1 MKIGYAR
8 VSTTGQ
14 DYETQLTKL
23 KAEGCEEIFS
33 EKQSGK
39 SSDDREQLQ
48 AALKFARKGDVLI
61 VTKLDRLA
69 RSMGDLWN
77 IARELDKKGAAFKVL
92 DQEGIDTS
100 NATGKLLFT
109 ILGGIAEF
117 ERDLINARTAEGRAA
132 AKAKGVKFGRPGKL
146 EADQVE
152 AVKADVQAGELSMQ
166 AIADKHGISRK
177 TVYRLAGAK
186 DVANQLQ

>member
-14 DYETQLTKL
+14 DYETQLAKL
-23 KAEGCEEIFS
+23 KAEGCKEIFS

-39 SSDDREQLQ
+39 STDDREQLQ

-69 RSMGDLWN
+69 RSMGDLWQ
-77 IARELDKKGAAFKVL
+77 IARELDNKGAAFKVL
-92 DQEGIDTS
+92 DQEGMDTS

-152 AVKADVQAGELSMQ
+152 AVKADVKAGELSMQ

-186 DVANQLQ
+186 DAA

>member
-14 DYETQLTKL
+14 DYDTQLTKL
-23 KAEGCEEIFS
+23 KAEGCKEIYS

-39 SSDDREQLQ
+39 DADSREQLQ
-48 AALKFARKGDVLI
+48 AAIKFARKGDVLI

-69 RSMGDLWN
+69 RSMGDLWA
-77 IARELDKKGAAFKVL
+77 IVQELDKKGVAFKVL
-92 DQEGIDTS
+92 DQEGMDTS
-100 NATGKLLFT
+100 NATGKLLFN
-109 ILGGIAEF
+109 ILGSIAEF

-146 EADQVE
+146 EANQVD

-186 DVANQLQ
+186 DVA